1 MGNIQRRPNGKWRAR
16 DRDPAGKERAHHF
29 ARKVDAQRWLTSVEA
44 AKARGEWI
52 DPVRSRMTV
61 GEWSERWLAA
71 QVHLK
76 PSTYARYAG
85 VVRRQILPS
94 WETVSLAQVTHA
106 DVAAWIAQLMA
117 ARLGA
122 RTVQKAHRVLSMI
135 LDLAVTDRRLL
146 SNPAAGVR
154 LPRGESPAK
163 RFLSADQVAA
173 LANAAGKDRVLVLVL
188 GYCGLR
194 FGEAAALRVFD
205 LDLPRRRL
213 RIERSVTDIDG
224 QMVTTTPKTHIRREV
239 PLPRFLA
246 QELAVHVGGHSGN
259 DLAFSSPRGA
269 ILRLNNFRRR
279 SFDRAAAVV
288 GLPWLTP
295 HMLRHTAASLAVSAG
310 ANVKAVQQMLGHA
323 SAAMTLDVYAG
334 LFGDDLDA
342 VADRLDELAS
352 RTIADSVRTRTAGQ
366 SPLMIMKEQA

>member
-16 DRDPAGKERAHHF
+16 YRDPAGKERAHHF

-52 DPVRSRMTV
+52 DPERSRMSV
-61 GEWSERWLAA
+61 GEWSQRWLAA
-71 QVHLK
+71 QVQLK

-94 WETVSLAQVTHA
+94 WQTVSLAQITHA
-106 DVAAWIAQLMA
+106 DVATWVAQLTGA
-117 ARLGA
+117 GLGA

-135 LDLAVTDRRLL
+135 LDLAVRDRRLL

-163 RFLSADQVAA
+163 RFLNADEVTA

-188 GYCGLR
+188 AYCGLR
-194 FGEAAALRVFD
+194 FGEAATLRVAD
-205 LDLPRRRL
+205 LDLLRRRI
-213 RIERSVTDIDG
+213 RVERSVTDING
-224 QMVTTTPKTHIRREV
+224 QMVTTTPKMHMRREV

-246 QELAVHVGGHSGN
+246 RELAAHVVASSAG
-259 DLAFSSPRGA
+259 DLVFSSPRGA

-279 SFDRAAAVV
+279 SFDRAAVAV

-310 ANVKAVQQMLGHA
+310 ANVKAIQQMLGHA

-352 RTIADSVRTRTAGQ
+352 ETTADSVRTRTAGQ
-366 SPLMIMKEQA
+366 GPLTVVRKP

>member
-16 DRDPAGKERAHHF
+16 YRDPAGKERAHHF
-29 ARKVDAQRWLTSVEA
+29 ARKVDAQRWLTSVES

-61 GEWSERWLAA
+61 GEWSQRWLAA

-94 WETVSLAQVTHA
+94 WQTVSLLQITHA
-106 DVAAWIAQLMA
+106 DVAAWIAQLTA
-117 ARLGA
+117 AGLGA

-135 LDLAVTDRRLL
+135 LDLAVRDRRLL
-146 SNPAAGVR
+146 SNPAVGVR

-163 RFLSADQVAA
+163 RFLSADQLAA

-194 FGEAAALRVFD
+194 FGEAAALLVAD
-205 LDLPRRRL
+205 LDLLRRRV

-224 QMVTTTPKTHIRREV
+224 QMVTTTPKTHMRREV

-246 QELAVHVGGHSGN
+246 EELSIHVDSRSGD
-259 DLAFSSPRGA
+259 DLVFSSPRGG

-279 SFDRAAAVV
+279 SFDRAAAAV

-352 RTIADSVRTRTAGQ
+352 GVGADSVRTGPAGRA
-366 SPLMIMKEQA
+366 PLTVVKDR

>member
-61 GEWSERWLAA
+61 GEWSQRWLAA
-71 QVHLK
+71 QVQLK
-76 PSTYARYAG
+76 PSTSARYAG
-85 VVRRQILPS
+85 VVRGQILPS
-94 WETVSLAQVTHA
+94 WQTVSLAQITHA
-106 DVAAWIAQLMA
+106 EVAACIAQLTA
-117 ARLGA
+117 DGLGA

-135 LDLAVTDRRLL
+135 LDLAVRDRRLL

-188 GYCGLR
+188 AYCGLR
-194 FGEAAALRVFD
+194 FGEAAALRVAD
-205 LDLPRRRL
+205 LDLLRRRI
-213 RIERSVTDIDG
+213 RIERSVTDVDG
-224 QMVTTTPKTHIRREV
+224 QMVTTTPKTHMRREV
-239 PLPRFLA
+239 PVPRFLA
-246 QELAVHVGGHSGN
+246 QELAAHIAGRSAE
-259 DLAFSSPRGA
+259 DLVFASPRSA

-279 SFDRAAAVV
+279 SFDRAAAAV
-288 GLPWLTP
+288 GLPWLPP
-295 HMLRHTAASLAVSAG
+295 HSLRHTAASLAVSAG
-310 ANVKAVQQMLGHA
+310 ANVKTVQQMLGHA
-323 SAAMTLDVYAG
+323 SAAMPLDVYAG

-352 RTIADSVRTRTAGQ
+352 GANADSVRTRTARQ
-366 SPLMIMKEQA
+366 APLTIVKKQ

>member
-1 MGNIQRRPNGKWRAR
+1 MGNIKRRPNGKWRAR
-16 DRDPAGKERAHHF
+16 YRDPAGKERARHF

-44 AKARGEWI
+44 AKARGEWM
-52 DPVRSRMTV
+52 DPARSRMTV
-61 GEWSERWLAA
+61 GEWSQRWLAA

-94 WETVSLAQVTHA
+94 WQTVSLAQITHA
-106 DVAAWIAQLMA
+106 DVAAWVTRLTAQG
-117 ARLGA
+117 LGP
-122 RTVQKAHRVLSMI
+122 RTVQKAPRVLSMI
-135 LDLAVTDRRLL
+135 LDLAVRDRRLL

-163 RFLSADQVAA
+163 RFLSADRVAA

-188 GYCGLR
+188 AYCGLR
-194 FGEAAALRVFD
+194 FGEAAGLRVVD
-205 LDLPRRRL
+205 LDLLRRRI
-213 RIERSVTDIDG
+213 RIERSVTDVDG
-224 QMVTTTPKTHIRREV
+224 QMVTTTPKTHMRREV
-239 PLPRFLA
+239 PLPRFLV
-246 QELAVHVGGHSGN
+246 QELAAYVVGRSAE
-259 DLAFSSPRGA
+259 DLVFSSPMGA

-279 SFDRAAAVV
+279 SFDRAAAAV

-342 VADRLDELAS
+342 VADRLDELVSGAS
-352 RTIADSVRTRTAGQ
+352 ADSVWTRAAGRAPTAIIKRQ
-366 SPLMIMKEQA
+366 

>member
-1 MGNIQRRPNGKWRAR
+1 
-16 DRDPAGKERAHHF
+16 
-29 ARKVDAQRWLTSVEA
+29 
-44 AKARGEWI
+44 
-52 DPVRSRMTV
+52 MTV
-61 GEWSERWLAA
+61 GEWSQRWLAA
-71 QVHLK
+71 QVQLK

-94 WETVSLAQVTHA
+94 WQTVSLAQVTHA
-106 DVAAWIAQLMA
+106 DVATWVAQLTA
-117 ARLGA
+117 DGLSA
-122 RTVQKAHRVLSMI
+122 RTVQKPHRVLSMI
-135 LDLAVTDRRLL
+135 LDLAIRDRRLL

-163 RFLSADQVAA
+163 RFLSVDQVAA

-188 GYCGLR
+188 AYCGLR
-194 FGEAAALRVFD
+194 FGEAAALRVAD
-205 LDLPRRRL
+205 LDLLRRRI
-213 RIERSVTDIDG
+213 RVERSVTDVDG
-224 QMVTTTPKTHIRREV
+224 QMVATTPKTHMRREV

-246 QELAVHVGGHSGN
+246 QELAAHLVGRSAEE
-259 DLAFSSPRGA
+259 LVFSSPQGA

-279 SFDRAAAVV
+279 SFDRAVAAI

-352 RTIADSVRTRTAGQ
+352 GAAADSVRTRTAGQ
-366 SPLMIMKEQA
+366 ASLTIVKKQL

>member
-1 MGNIQRRPNGKWRAR
+1 MGNIQKRPSGKWRAR
-16 DRDPAGKERAHHF
+16 YRDPAGKERARHF
-29 ARKVDAQRWLTSVEA
+29 ARKVDAQRWLTSMEA

-52 DPVRSRMTV
+52 DPARSRMTV
-61 GEWSERWLAA
+61 GDWSQRWLAA
-71 QVHLK
+71 QVQLK

-85 VVRRQILPS
+85 VLRRQILPS
-94 WETVSLAQVTHA
+94 WRTVSLAQITNV
-106 DVAAWIAQLMA
+106 DVAAWVAQLTA
-117 ARLGA
+117 DGLGA
-122 RTVQKAHRVLSMI
+122 RTVQKAHRVLSMV
-135 LDLAVTDRRLL
+135 LDLAVRDRHLL
-146 SNPAAGVR
+146 SNPAVGVR

-173 LANAAGKDRVLVLVL
+173 LAKAAEKDRVLVLVL
-188 GYCGLR
+188 AYCGLR
-194 FGEAAALRVFD
+194 FGEAAALRVAD
-205 LDLPRRRL
+205 LDLLRRRI
-213 RIERSVTDIDG
+213 RVDRSVTDVDG
-224 QMVTTTPKTHIRREV
+224 HMVTPTPKTHIRREV

-246 QELAVHVGGHSGN
+246 QELAAHVVGRSAE
-259 DLAFSSPRGA
+259 DLVFTSPQGA

-279 SFDRAAAVV
+279 SLIEPAAAI
-288 GLPWLTP
+288 GMPWLTP

-352 RTIADSVRTRTAGQ
+352 AVVADPVRTRTAGQ
-366 SPLMIMKEQA
+366 APMAVVRKP